1 MLRVLL
7 MSVVEH
13 AMPYCVTD
21 ECESDDDEIDKR
33 LRRPADCACVGSA
46 IGSLVSFQAGQPVAD
61 DNVPGQHE
69 TVCALAQNELDGLVS
84 WHGMV
89 NGPCTY
95 RVAGV
100 KLL

>member
-1 MLRVLL
+1 MKATTMGSTKVYA
-7 MSVVEH
+7 S
-13 AMPYCVTD
+13 
-21 ECESDDDEIDKR
+21 R
-33 LRRPADCACVGSA
+33 LRLRGKCHRQLGQ
-46 IGSLVSFQAGQPVAD
+46 QAGQPVAD
-61 DNVPGQHE
+61 DNVPEQHE